1 MKTRL
6 LLFCVCAGA
15 LPAVSL
21 FPQST
26 TPPYPPHTI
35 AGTELRELPATA
47 QGRAYQLHV
56 ALPASYAKEP
66 KKRYPVF
73 FVTDGYW
80 DFATIQS
87 SYGGLVYDR
96 VVPEFIIVGLGYA
109 GTNLDYDKLRRW
121 ELSPVPFDNSAE
133 ASGHAADF
141 LQTVEQAIIPFVDRE
156 YRTDPSYRVLAGSS
170 LGGLFT
176 LYTMYT
182 KPGLFQAYVAA
193 SPAVALENDWLFGYE
208 DAFAKS
214 GKPLQARLYMTGA
227 ENEWPSFL
235 AGIERFHQRITQRK
249 YAGFVFEYRL
259 IDGERHGGTK
269 PESYTRGMR
278 FAFAPLAPET
288 GRTRDR

>member
-1 MKTRL
+1 MKTRTL
-6 LLFCVCAGA
+6 LCAVSAGVL
-15 LPAVSL
+15 LPASL
-21 FPQST
+21 FSQSA
-26 TPPYPPHTI
+26 PARYPAHTI
-35 AGTELRELPATA
+35 QGTELRVLPPTA
-47 QGRAYQLHV
+47 QGRAYQLHI

-66 KKRYPVF
+66 NKRYPVL

-96 VVPEFIIVGLGYA
+96 VVPELLIVGLGYA
-109 GTNLDYDKLRRW
+109 GTNLDYDTLRRW
-121 ELSPVPFDNSAE
+121 ELSPFPFGDAGE

-141 LQTVEQAIIPFVDRE
+141 LQTLEQVIIPFVDRE

-170 LGGLFT
+170 FGGLFT

-182 KPGLFQAYVAA
+182 RPGLFQAYVAA
-193 SPAVALENDWLFGYE
+193 SPAVALQNDWLFGYE
-208 DAFAKS
+208 ETFAKS
-214 GKPLQARLYMTGA
+214 GKPLKARLYMTGA

-235 AGIERFHQRITQRK
+235 AGIERFRQRITQRK
-249 YAGFVFEYRL
+249 YDGLVFEYRL